1 MLARVFSLLV
11 TLAAA
16 LTALV
21 VVAPAPRRWVAFLAV
36 VVCEKSFLVA
46 LAAVAGLVGT
56 WWFSRGRSQ
65 NWRWLALLFA
75 APAVLISFYP
85 FAQAAWLSASRD
97 VNVDLGRFLLSRI
110 DTGPAAPDQTLTY
123 ATAGGQPLALD
134 VYRPPSA
141 KPGQP
146 VPAVIVVHGGGW
158 SGGDKGETSLNSRW
172 LSQQGFAV
180 FDIQYRTKPQPNW
193 KTATG
198 DVKCAVG
205 WVKASAGRAGVTI
218 DPARI
223 TLLGRSAGGHLAL
236 LAGYAADDPALPPSC
251 PVKDVRVGAVVAY
264 YAPTDLVW
272 GFGRPANIRVYDTTA
287 RLRDFLG
294 GTPETAADAF
304 RQASIVNRVTRKS
317 PRTLLIHGGRD
328 QFVAVQHV
336 ERLLP
341 HLKAAGVPH
350 ETVLIPYGQHGFD
363 YVAGGLGGQIV
374 ESSLLAFL
382 RADEPPPPPKP
393 PEPKVAGGITREERP
408 PPPAAA
414 PAPVEAAQDP

>member
-1 MLARVFSLLV
+1 MLARILSLLV

-21 VVAPAPRRWVAFLAV
+21 VVAPAPRRSVAFLAV
-36 VVCEKSFLVA
+36 VVGEKSFLVA

-85 FAQAAWLSASRD
+85 FAQAAWLAASRD
-97 VNVDLGRFLLSRI
+97 VNVDLGRFLFSRI
-110 DTGPAAPDQTLTY
+110 DTHPAAPDQTLTY
-123 ATAGGQPLALD
+123 NTAGGQPLALD
-134 VYRPPSA
+134 VYRPPGV
-141 KPGQP
+141 KPGQA

-158 SGGDKGETSLNSRW
+158 SSGDKGEASLNSRW
-172 LSQQGFAV
+172 LSEQGFAV
-180 FDIQYRTKPQPNW
+180 FDIQYRIKPQPNW
-193 KTATG
+193 QTATG

-236 LAGYAADDPALPPSC
+236 LAAYTADDPKLPPSC

-294 GTPETAADAF
+294 GTPDTAAEAF
-304 RQASIVNRVTRKS
+304 RQASIVNRVTKRS
-317 PRTLLIHGGRD
+317 PRTLLVQGGRD
-328 QFVAVQHV
+328 QFVSPQHV
-336 ERLLP
+336 DRLLP

-350 ETVLIPYGQHGFD
+350 DTVLIPYGQHGFD
-363 YVAGGLGGQIV
+363 YVVGGLGGQIV
-374 ESSLLAFL
+374 ESALLAFL
-382 RADEPPPPPKP
+382 RADEPPPPKKP
-393 PEPKVAGGITREERP
+393 PPKVAGGITPGEP
-408 PPPAAA
+408 LPAPPAAA
-414 PAPVEAAQDP
+414 PTPDESAADP

>member
-1 MLARVFSLLV
+1 MLARILSLLV

-21 VVAPAPRRWVAFLAV
+21 IVAPAPRKEVAFLAV
-36 VVCEKSFLVA
+36 VVAEKSFLVA
-46 LAAVAGLVGT
+46 LAAAAGLVGT
-56 WWFSRGRSQ
+56 WWFSSGRSQ

-110 DTGPAAPDQTLTY
+110 DTGPAAPDQTLSY

-134 VYRPPSA
+134 VYRPPA
-141 KPGQP
+141 GKPGQP
-146 VPAVIVVHGGGW
+146 VPAVIVIHGGGW
-158 SGGDKGETSLNSRW
+158 SSGDKGETPLASRW
-172 LSQQGFAV
+172 LSEHGFAV
-180 FDIQYRTKPQPNW
+180 FDVQYRIKPQPNW
-193 KTATG
+193 KTALG
-198 DVKCAVG
+198 DVKCAIG
-205 WVKASAGRAGVTI
+205 WVKANAARAGVTI

-236 LAGYAADDPALPPSC
+236 LAAYTPDDPALPPSC
-251 PVKDVRVGAVVAY
+251 PAKDVRVSAVAAY

-272 GFGRPANIRVYDTTA
+272 GYSRPANVKVYDTTA

-294 GTPETAADAF
+294 GTPDTAAEAF
-304 RQASIVNRVTRKS
+304 RQASIVNRVPKQG
-317 PRTLLIHGGRD
+317 PRTLLVHGGRD
-328 QFVAVQHV
+328 QFVSPQHV
-336 ERLLP
+336 DRLLP

-363 YVAGGLGGQIV
+363 YVVGGLGGQIV
-374 ESSLLAFL
+374 ESALLTFL
-382 RADEPPPPPKP
+382 RADEPPPPKKP
-393 PEPKVAGGITREERP
+393 PPKVAGGITP
-408 PPPAAA
+408 GDPLAPAAA
-414 PAPVEAAQDP
+414 APNPSEPVVDP